1 MSRSGSIPFTYSASS
16 DVLPHTPQLEVV
28 YKVSSQPTE
37 IDRHSRIELDT
48 NYVMVAAVGRGWSAG
63 LDGCDI
69 RGPADDRFGKQ
80 ETCGEFRVVARRPHR
95 DRNASS
101 LAPIRSG
108 KTKPDLERLFYRN
121 AVRAGF
127 AQTVTDPCY
136 IDRETAL
143 GHDCA
148 GPDHGVGQYLEAV
161 STIPMSW
168 VSAR

>member
-1 MSRSGSIPFTYSASS
+1 MASS
-16 DVLPHTPQLEVV
+16 VSLPGVRIVIEMLQ
-28 YKVSSQPTE
+28 VS
-37 IDRHSRIELDT
+37 
-48 NYVMVAAVGRGWSAG
+48 
-63 LDGCDI
+63 
-69 RGPADDRFGKQ
+69 
-80 ETCGEFRVVARRPHR
+80 RP
-95 DRNASS
+95 
-101 LAPIRSG
+101 SG
-108 KTKPDLERLFYRN
+108 VEKTKPDLERLFYRN

>member
-1 MSRSGSIPFTYSASS
+1 M
-16 DVLPHTPQLEVV
+16 
-28 YKVSSQPTE
+28 SSQPTE

-101 LAPIRSG
+101 LAPSG
-108 KTKPDLERLFYRN
+108 VEKPRRIS
-121 AVRAGF
+121 RGSS
-127 AQTVTDPCY
+127 
-136 IDRETAL
+136 TATL
-143 GHDCA
+143 
-148 GPDHGVGQYLEAV
+148 
-161 STIPMSW
+161 
-168 VSAR
+168 SARVSRKPSLIRATSIARLRWDMIVPGLTTGLASI